1 MMNTVQD
8 SLTTQTR
15 KMIRIYDNMITFNTK
30 GGNYGFS
37 SFNSS
42 SFRSHLRPIDNDIGV
57 VDELRSDLL
66 HAVGGGLDKSR
77 NFEYIRTIQLSNGNK
92 QGEK

>member
-1 MMNTVQD
+1 MMNTVQG

-15 KMIRIYDNMITFNTK
+15 KTIRIYDNMITFNRRVHH
-30 GGNYGFS
+30 GFS

-42 SFRSHLRPIDNDIGV
+42 GFRDHLRPIDNDIGV
-57 VDELRSDLL
+57 VDVLRSDLL
-66 HAVGGGLDKSR
+66 HAVGRGLDKSR
-77 NFEYIRTIQLSNGNK
+77 NFEYIRAIQLSNGNK

>member
-1 MMNTVQD
+1 MMNTVQG

-15 KMIRIYDNMITFNTK
+15 KTIRIYDNMITFNRRVHH
-30 GGNYGFS
+30 GFS

-42 SFRSHLRPIDNDIGV
+42 GFGSHLRPIDNDIGV
-57 VDELRSDLL
+57 VDELRTGLL
-66 HAVGGGLDKSR
+66 HNVGGGLDKSR
-77 NFEYIRTIQLSNGNK
+77 NFEYIRAIQLSNGNK

>member
-1 MMNTVQD
+1 MMNTVQG

-15 KMIRIYDNMITFNTK
+15 KTIRIYDNMITFNRRVHH
-30 GGNYGFS
+30 GFS

-42 SFRSHLRPIDNDIGV
+42 GFRSHLRPIDNDIGV
-57 VDELRSDLL
+57 VDELRTGLL
-66 HAVGGGLDKSR
+66 HDVGGGLDKSR
-77 NFEYIRTIQLSNGNK
+77 NFEYICAIQLLSRNQ